1 MAELDT
7 ARLMVFIQ
15 RIIKNSPDEQTA
27 ELRLKQLLSIMKN
40 IRGDQKKDVE
50 ILEEVVCHISY
61 LKNDQ
66 EICSR
71 TPLTKKGL
79 EIAQRRARERRLQE
93 ELASRW
99 GRC

>member
-7 ARLMVFIQ
+7 ERLLDFSQ

-27 ELRLKQLLSIMKN
+27 ALRLKQLLSIMEN
-40 IRGDQKKDVE
+40 MQGVQKKDVE
-50 ILEEVVCHISY
+50 MLEGLVFNIRY

-66 EICSR
+66 EIDSR
-71 TPLTKKGL
+71 TPLTKEGL

-93 ELASRW
+93 KLAADR